1 MLFLARHPK
10 KRRSIGDNEIMQK
23 SAAAISKTS
32 KKRFRFGSILA
43 LTLSLMAMTI
53 SPPAQAAVTTLG
65 PFPIIIKTFDIG
77 KFTMVPPTSNSP
89 GAWTFSSSDPTVA
102 TITGSTVNIISTG
115 ASSITASQAASG
127 AYAARSRSTVL
138 RINSGP
144 PTLGNFPAQ
153 SISIL
158 QRTLILTPPTSTSDG
173 KWMFTSLNPAIASI
187 SGNRVSVLDG
197 GKVEIT
203 ATQSNTKNW
212 TTASAKMILTVIALD
227 PMIGTFGNIT
237 IMKDS
242 VGSLTLIPPTS
253 LSHAWW
259 TFTSS
264 NPAVATVV
272 GVVLTPLSLGTTTIT
287 ATQAH
292 VGDYASASTSMT
304 VTVLAALPSKGAFP
318 DVTATL
324 SSSTPKTVTLVA
336 PTSNS
341 PGIWTFTSS
350 DPTIATTNG
359 AIVTLLKP
367 GIITITATQAAAGS
381 YGSSAPVSMTLTVL
395 GTPAIGAWTN
405 VEKVIKDADF
415 VMVPPTSDSP
425 GTWTFTS
432 SDPTVLAVVGNVAKV
447 VGAGQATIT
456 AIQAATSIW
465 SQAIAHLTVRVL
477 GDIPTIGA
485 FSPINAGLG
494 DAPFAIKA
502 PISNS
507 LGVWKYTSS
516 DNKVATVS
524 GTTLTVVG
532 VGVATITATQNP
544 GGKYSQ
550 SNTVQTTVTVK
561 PKPVVGDFSNLKIT
575 FGTVAPTLIVPTS
588 TSTVAWSYLSSN
600 MAVVTI
606 ADSVI
611 QMRGLGKATIT
622 AAQAGTADFAPISKT
637 FTIEVIAP
645 PVVKPTPKPT
655 PTPTVKPTPKPT
667 VKPTPKPTVKP
678 TPKPTIK
685 VGTFKR
691 VITVVVTGATAKVT
705 INGTPAKVGRNA
717 VKPGKWSVVVM
728 INGDVA
734 YAKILTIK

>member
-1 MLFLARHPK
+1 MLPLARHPRK
-10 KRRSIGDNEIMQK
+10 KRGIGDNEIMRK
-23 SAAAISKTS
+23 SAPAMSKTS
-32 KKRFRFGSILA
+32 KKRFQFGSILA
-43 LTLSLMAMTI
+43 LTFSLMAITI
-53 SPPAQAAVTTLG
+53 TPPAQAAVTTFG
-65 PFPIIIKTFDIG
+65 PFPIITKTFDIG
-77 KFTMVPPTSNSP
+77 KFTLIPPTSTSP
-89 GAWTFSSSDPTVA
+89 GAWTYSSSVPTVA

-115 ASSITASQAASG
+115 ASSITAAQAASG
-127 AYAARSRSTVL
+127 AYPARSRSTVL
-138 RINSGP
+138 RINPGP
-144 PTLGNFPAQ
+144 PTVGNFPAQ

-158 QRTLILTPPTSTSDG
+158 QRSLILIPPTSTSDG
-173 KWMFTSLNPAIASI
+173 TWAFTSSDSSIASI
-187 SGNRVSVLDG
+187 SGNKVSLLDG

-227 PMIGTFGNIT
+227 PMIGTFGSIT

-259 TFTSS
+259 TFKSS
-264 NPAVATVV
+264 NPAVAAVV
-272 GVVLTPLSLGTTTIT
+272 GMVLTPLTLGTTTIT

-350 DPTIATTNG
+350 DLTIATING
-359 AIVTLLKP
+359 AVVTLLKA
-367 GIITITATQAAAGS
+367 GVTTITATQAAAGS
-381 YGSSAPVSMTLTVL
+381 YGPSAPVSMTLTVV
-395 GTPAIGAWTN
+395 GTPTIGAWTSI
-405 VEKVIKDADF
+405 EKVIKDADF
-415 VMVPPTSDSP
+415 ILVPPTSDSP

-432 SDPTVLAVVGNVAKV
+432 SDPTVVAVVGNVAKV

-456 AIQAATSIW
+456 ATEAATSIW
-465 SQAIAHLTVRVL
+465 SQGTAHLTIRVL
-477 GDIPTIGA
+477 GDIPTIGV
-485 FSPINAGLG
+485 FLPIAAGLG
-494 DAPFAIKA
+494 DAPIAIKA
-502 PISNS
+502 PTSNS
-507 LGVWKYTSS
+507 LGVWKYISS
-516 DNKVATVS
+516 DNKVATVT
-524 GTTLTVVG
+524 GTSLTIVG
-532 VGVATITATQNP
+532 LGVATISATQNP
-544 GGKYSQ
+544 AGQYSQ

-561 PKPVVGDFSNLKIT
+561 PRPIVGDFTNLKIT
-575 FGTVAPTLIVPTS
+575 FGTVAPALIVPTS
-588 TSTVAWSYLSSN
+588 TSTVAWSYASSN
-600 MAVVTI
+600 VAVVTI

-611 QMRGLGKATIT
+611 QMRGVGKATIT
-622 AAQAGTADFAPISKT
+622 ATQAGTVDFAPISKT

-655 PTPTVKPTPKPT
+655 PSPTVKPTPKPT
-667 VKPTPKPTVKP
+667 VKPVVKP
-678 TPKPTIK
+678 MIK

-705 INGTPAKVGRNA
+705 INGMRAKVGRNA
-717 VKPGKWSVVVM
+717 VKAGKWSVVIT
-728 INGDVA
+728 INGDVV